1 MDDKYA
7 IKDSGERTE
16 YDTGA
21 VRDLRKGKGRYD
33 LLQWRTIMALAKH
46 MEMGIEKYGER
57 NWEKG
62 IPIKSFWDS
71 GERHLIEFL
80 LGMDDENHLI
90 AAIWNLCCMYETLRM
105 IEEGLLPE
113 ELYDLPSK
121 IKLEVRERNGN

>member
-1 MDDKYA
+1 
-7 IKDSGERTE
+7 
-16 YDTGA
+16 
-21 VRDLRKGKGRYD
+21 
-33 LLQWRTIMALAKH
+33 MALARH

-62 IPIKSFWDS
+62 IPVKSFWDS
-71 GERHLIEFL
+71 GERHLIQFL

-121 IKLEVRERNGN
+121 IKLEVREDDGN

>member
-1 MDDKYA
+1 MPDKYS

-16 YDTGA
+16 YETGA
-21 VRDLRKGKGRYD
+21 ERDLRKGKGRYD
-33 LLQWRTIMALAKH
+33 LLQYRTIMALAKH
-46 MEMGIEKYGER
+46 TEMGIEKYGER

-62 IPIKSFWDS
+62 IPISSFWDS
-71 GERHLIEFL
+71 GERHLIQFL

-90 AAIWNLCCMYETLRM
+90 AAIWNLCCMYEALRM

-121 IKLEVRERNGN
+121 IHLDVTDIE